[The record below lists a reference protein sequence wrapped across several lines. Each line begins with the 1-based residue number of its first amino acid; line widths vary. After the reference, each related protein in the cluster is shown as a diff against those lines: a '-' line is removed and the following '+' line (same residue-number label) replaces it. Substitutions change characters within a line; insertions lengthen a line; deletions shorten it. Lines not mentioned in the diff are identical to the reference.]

1 MLRAVVA
8 CLIVVSVS
16 MLSAQSAEQEV
27 MKAEQARAAARQ
39 KADASALLNLASE
52 DQLTVGPSGQ
62 LQDRK
67 GTSALAAVPKLVL
80 AEVRTQVF
88 GEVVVVTG
96 RQNGTGAA
104 GDADQRFTRVWQRR
118 NGQWVNVFGQV
129 TRIAPA
135 AAGQK
140 AASVPPTQWPE
151 GKTPDERDVIRAMRD
166 ITAAFTKKDPTAY
179 AALTADRYLRITASG
194 ETNTKADFLK
204 TVAATPETK
213 RTESSHS
220 DFRLRTYG
228 PIAVVTIVDKT
239 TANASPG
246 TRMTRI
252 LVKEGSAWKQLVTQ
266 LTVIQ
271 P

>member
-1 MLRAVVA
+1 MLRSVVA
-8 CLIVVSVS
+8 CLIVGSVS

-27 MKAEQARAAARQ
+27 MKVEEARAVARQ
-39 KADASALLNLASE
+39 KADAATLLNLMP
-52 DQLTVGPSGQ
+52 DDHLTVGPRGQ
-62 LQDRK
+62 VQDRK
-67 GTSALAAVPKLVL
+67 ATAALAAAPKLAL
-80 AEVRTQVF
+80 ADVRAQVF
-88 GEVVVVTG
+88 GDVAVVTG
-96 RQNGTGAA
+96 RQGTEMQ
-104 GDADQRFTRVWQRR
+104 QRFTRVWQRR
-118 NGQWVNVFGQV
+118 NGQWTNVFGQV
-129 TRIAPA
+129 TQIAPA

-179 AALTADRYLRITASG
+179 AALTADGYLRITASG

-204 TVAATPETK
+204 TVAATPDTK

-252 LVKEGSAWKQLVTQ
+252 FVKEGGAWKQLVTQ
-266 LTVIQ
+266 LTAIQ